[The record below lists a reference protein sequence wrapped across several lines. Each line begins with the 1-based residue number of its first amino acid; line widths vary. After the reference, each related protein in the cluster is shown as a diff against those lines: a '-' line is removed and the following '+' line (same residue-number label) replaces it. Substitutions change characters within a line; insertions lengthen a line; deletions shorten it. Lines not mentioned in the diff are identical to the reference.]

1 MKTRKLTTGEKGWI
15 GMVLYVIVVDSVA
28 FRRQLKGVN
37 DETMSLSW
45 GRWLQAPGSRAAT
58 GLAWAILSFHLF
70 LSTPL
75 PGGKT
80 LKKAVSRTVKNGKVD
95 HGTVISDYE
104 YQP

>member
-1 MKTRKLTTGEKGWI
+1 MAKRKLTTGEKGWI
-15 GMVLYVIVVDSVA
+15 GMALYVIAVDSYA
-28 FRRQLKGVN
+28 FRRQVKGYN

-45 GRWLQAPGSRAAT
+45 GRWLQHPGSRAAT
-58 GLAWAILSFHLF
+58 GLAWAILTFHLF

-80 LKKAVSRTVKNGKVD
+80 LKKVVTKSVRNGKVD
-95 HGTVISDYE
+95 HGTVVSDYK